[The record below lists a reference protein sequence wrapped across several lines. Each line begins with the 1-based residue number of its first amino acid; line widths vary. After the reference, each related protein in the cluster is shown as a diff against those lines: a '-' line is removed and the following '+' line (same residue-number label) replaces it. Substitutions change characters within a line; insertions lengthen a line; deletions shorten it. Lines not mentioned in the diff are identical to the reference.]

1 MSNRVLKRPMFRRG
15 GMANQGIMSGLE
27 DRSGYQEGGDVN
39 RMDTQGFFADTFDL
53 PPAPIGEMT
62 RQEAEDYLYNYS
74 SLGDTIDT
82 VGRNLIGYSADAA
95 GNYVANPLISTFNF
109 LTGSNIPTMTYNT
122 KARLIDKYS
131 GTVRD
136 DEGNIISSF
145 TPESPDA
152 VPEEGGPPGGG
163 DPEMKGKGAGGEGG
177 EGEGG
182 DLSESDLKTVYAD
195 LLPMFKE
202 TLGVDDEDF
211 KKDAYLQLARFG
223 TNLMAQPGGSLTAAI
238 GRAAEKPL
246 EGVGEII
253 GAKRAA
259 ERRPKEL
266 ALQAALRETEPGTIG
281 KSVRDLMKLGYT
293 KDQAIKAVI
302 ERGGGEATLA
312 AVKARVIDGDAE
324 ALIDITNNKSDA
336 RKIAKQMYKY
346 GINYADIEGKLPDDM
361 KNLVEGGYYV
371 DKIEGG
377 GFVLKRHSKGK
388 LYSVNEKGFIAEETE

>member
-15 GMANQGIMSGLE
+15 GMANQGIMTGLV
-27 DRSGYQEGGDVN
+27 DRSGYQEGGDVVEDSRN
-39 RMDTQGFFADTFDL
+39 FFEKIVGVPKNFDNMTREEADKFLFGGGLKGDTQRL
-53 PPAPIGEMT
+53 MT
-62 RQEAEDYLYNYS
+62 TTNDMIYNYGMRPIMN
-74 SLGDTIDT
+74 LGAYITGIGGEGMNTFGKIDT
-82 VGRNLIGYSADAA
+82 DQA
-95 GNYVANPLISTFNF
+95 
-109 LTGSNIPTMTYNT
+109 M
-122 KARLIDKYS
+122 IDKLS
-131 GTVRD
+131 NTVRD
-136 DEGNIISSF
+136 EEGNIIS
-145 TPESPDA
+145 TNTRPDPDA
-152 VPEEGGPPGGG
+152 DPDADSDDDDTEGK
-163 DPEMKGKGAGGEGG
+163 EGKGGTGGE
-177 EGEGG
+177 G

-266 ALQAALRETEPGTIG
+266 ALQAALRETDPGTIG

-293 KDQAIKAVI
+293 KDAAIKAVV

>member
-27 DRSGYQEGGDVN
+27 DRSGYQEGGDVVEDSRN
-39 RMDTQGFFADTFDL
+39 FFEKIVGVPQNFDNMTREEADKYLFGGGLKGDTQRLMTTTNDL
-53 PPAPIGEMT
+53 I
-62 RQEAEDYLYNYS
+62 YNYGMRPIMN
-74 SLGDTIDT
+74 LGAYITGIGGEGLNTFGKIDT
-82 VGRNLIGYSADAA
+82 DQA
-95 GNYVANPLISTFNF
+95 
-109 LTGSNIPTMTYNT
+109 M
-122 KARLIDKYS
+122 IDKLS
-131 GTVRD
+131 NTVRD
-136 DEGNIISSF
+136 DEDNIIS
-145 TPESPDA
+145 TNTREDPDA
-152 VPEEGGPPGGG
+152 
-163 DPEMKGKGAGGEGG
+163 DPDADSDEDKTRGKEGKGGTGGE
-177 EGEGG
+177 G

-202 TLGVDDEDF
+202 TLGVDDDDF
-211 KKDAYLQLARFG
+211 KRDAYLQLARFG
-223 TNLMAQPGGSLTAAI
+223 TNLMAQPGGSLTAAV

-266 ALQAALRETEPGTIG
+266 ALQAALRETDPGTIG

-293 KDQAIKAVI
+293 KDQAIKAVV

-388 LYSVNEKGFIAEETE
+388 LYSVGEKGFLVEQTDV

>member
-27 DRSGYQEGGDVN
+27 DRSSYQEGGDVVEDSRN
-39 RMDTQGFFADTFDL
+39 FFEKIVGVPKNIDFDNMTREEADKFLFGGGLKGDTQRLMTTTNDL
-53 PPAPIGEMT
+53 I
-62 RQEAEDYLYNYS
+62 YNYGMRPIMN
-74 SLGDTIDT
+74 LGAYITGIGGEGMNTFGKIDT
-82 VGRNLIGYSADAA
+82 DQA
-95 GNYVANPLISTFNF
+95 
-109 LTGSNIPTMTYNT
+109 M
-122 KARLIDKYS
+122 IDKLS
-131 GTVRD
+131 NTVRD
-136 DEGNIISSF
+136 DEGNIIS
-145 TPESPDA
+145 TNTKPDPDA
-152 VPEEGGPPGGG
+152 
-163 DPEMKGKGAGGEGG
+163 DPDAGSDDDDTKGKEGKGGTGGE
-177 EGEGG
+177 G

-202 TLGVDDEDF
+202 TLGVDDDDF

-266 ALQAALRETEPGTIG
+266 ALQAALRETDPGTIG

-293 KDQAIKAVI
+293 KDAAIKAVV

-346 GINYADIEGKLPDDM
+346 GVNYADIEGKLPEDM
-361 KNLVEGGYYV
+361 KNLVEGGYYI
-371 DKIEGG
+371 DKIKGG
-377 GFVLKRHSKGK
+377 GFILKRHSKGK
-388 LYSVNEKGFIAEETE
+388 LYSVGEKGFIAEETE

>member
-15 GMANQGIMSGLE
+15 GMANQGIMTGLV
-27 DRSGYQEGGDVN
+27 DRSGYENGGEVDIRSQIEQEIYPN
-39 RMDTQGFFADTFDL
+39 TL
-53 PPAPIGEMT
+53 
-62 RQEAEDYLYNYS
+62 
-74 SLGDTIDT
+74 LGDTS
-82 VGRNLIGYSADAA
+82 RLIGNINDFIYNYGARPL
-95 GNYVANPLISTFNF
+95 GNLANYI
-109 LTGSNIPTMTYNT
+109 TGQGEGINTIKPKDSVEENIDMVM
-122 KARLIDKYS
+122 KARGL
-131 GTVRD
+131 T
-136 DEGNIISSF
+136 EENQ
-145 TPESPDA
+145 DA
-152 VPEEGGPPGGG
+152 VPKEDGPPGGG
-163 DPEMKGKGAGGEGG
+163 DPNMKGKMPGDEG

-182 DLSESDLKTVYAD
+182 DLSESDLKTIYAD

-246 EGVGEII
+246 EGIGEII

-266 ALQAALRETEPGTIG
+266 ALQAALRETDPGTIG

-293 KDQAIKAVI
+293 KDQAIKAVV

-371 DKIEGG
+371 DKIKGG

-388 LYSVNEKGFIAEETE
+388 LYSVGEKGFIAEETE